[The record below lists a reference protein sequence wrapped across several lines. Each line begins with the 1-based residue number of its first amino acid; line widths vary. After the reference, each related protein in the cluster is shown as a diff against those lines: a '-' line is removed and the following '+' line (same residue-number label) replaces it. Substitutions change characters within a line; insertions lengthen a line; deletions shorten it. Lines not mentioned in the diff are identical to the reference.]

1 MRRVRLHIFLISA
14 IVWFAFSCDTGSNI
28 EPPDESY
35 FMKLYGMDGDQ
46 EGVDLT
52 ALNDGTFLLLGNTV
66 LENLKQMYLVNV
78 DSEGDIIWERNIG
91 GTTDVAID
99 IEPTPDGNFVILS
112 TVETGPAN
120 IDIKLIRIQPDGTKI
135 DSVIYGSPE
144 NDNAQSVT
152 PLTDGGFI
160 VAGGTLHD
168 EAPYNPQDPDAFSN
182 AFHFRCDATL
192 VFDPNWDEFSG
203 NTGRYDAATKVFE
216 VGGLFYVFGYSDVEH
231 NALPPGKINLQY
243 YALGSLAGASAGPN
257 YLGDFNDNT
266 TLEFVTAVPQEMGGG
281 YAIIGTRASGAGAV
295 TIHATKLRSD
305 LQFDPLDEQ
314 FDTSVPIDGK
324 TLEAVAIAPVKIS
337 SRGYLLLANETSAIG
352 TTNIFIV
359 KIDQSAN
366 PQWSVSLG
374 SDPENDRCAAALEL
388 ADGRIFVLGTIEL
401 GNNQS
406 KMALYKLNSSGRLQ
420 E

>member
-1 MRRVRLHIFLISA
+1 MKRTRLYIFLISA
-14 IVWFAFSCDTGSNI
+14 TTWFAFACDTGSNI
-28 EPPDESY
+28 KLPDESY
-35 FMKLYGMDGDQ
+35 FMKLYGADGDQ
-46 EGVDLT
+46 YGVDL
-52 ALNDGTFLLLGNTV
+52 ALLDDGTFLLLGNTT
-66 LENLKQMYLVNV
+66 LGNSKRIYLVNV
-78 DSEGDIIWERNIG
+78 DSRGNVIWERNIG

-99 IEPTPDGNFVILS
+99 IEPTFDGNFVILS
-112 TVETGPAN
+112 TVVTSLAN

-182 AFHFRCDATL
+182 AFHFRCDAAL
-192 VFDPNWDEFSG
+192 VFDTNWDEFSG

-231 NALPPGKINLQY
+231 NALPPGNINLQY
-243 YALGSLAGASAGPN
+243 YALGALAGTSAGPN

-266 TLEFVTAVPQEMGGG
+266 RLKFVTAVPPEMGGG
-281 YAIIGTRASGAGAV
+281 YAIIGTRSSGTGSI
-295 TIHATKLRSD
+295 TIQATKLRND
-305 LQFDPLDEQ
+305 LQFDPSDEQ

-324 TLEAVAIAPVKIS
+324 TLDAVAIAPVKIT

-359 KIDQSAN
+359 KVDQSAN

-388 ADGRIFVLGTIEL
+388 SDGRIFVLGTIEL